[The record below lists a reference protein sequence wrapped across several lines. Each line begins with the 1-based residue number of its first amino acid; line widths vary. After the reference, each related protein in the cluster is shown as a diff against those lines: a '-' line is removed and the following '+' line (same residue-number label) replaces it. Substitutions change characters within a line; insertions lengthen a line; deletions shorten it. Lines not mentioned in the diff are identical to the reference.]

1 MGHALSQSLTEI
13 ATWLARGP
21 VLWLAIAMVTIGA
34 ALLVNS
40 ARPRTDLQQRRED

>member
-21 VLWLAIAMVTIGA
+21 VLWLVMVTVVIA
-34 ALLVNS
+34 TVLLVNS
-40 ARPRTDLQQRRED
+40 ARLRTDLPQRQED